1 MEKDKK
7 NVTTVLF
14 PRLFIMHL
22 RLTCSIPS
30 CPDLA
35 VFKLLHGLFHFKL
48 RCSLLLKT
56 TAAGASKTRGWGR
69 GRGRFYLF
77 FKECCFRVRVR
88 MRVRSGL
95 GLVSTLIL
103 KQHSLKKERP

>member
-56 TAAGASKTRGWGR
+56 TARVPVKPGVGAGAEVDSI
-69 GRGRFYLF
+69 F
-77 FKECCFRVRVR
+77 FLKNAVL
-88 MRVRSGL
+88 GL
-95 GLVSTLIL
+95 GLG
-103 KQHSLKKERP
+103 